1 MDISQYTLS
10 GAHILDS
17 APLKSR
23 RAQCAQAPDTA
34 PVQPVAPTQQVGQ
47 SVSES
52 GGLFETVL
60 DTVNPLQHI
69 PGVSTAY
76 QAATGDTAGPVASMA
91 GGFLFGGPVGLA
103 AGASNSFLEL
113 ITGKSLMG
121 HAMALFSGEEDTPD
135 AQPDAVQ
142 MAQNAPTD
150 PVLAQLTTPGLSVQ
164 HYQKFA
170 EAAETNRTGIGADT
184 TDVALASDVWTQRAL
199 KDATGLYQSNQ
210 NLGSTE
216 TGRSTT
222 RDQRLV

>member
-1 MDISQYTLS
+1 MDITPYTLS
-10 GAHILDS
+10 GVQALEG

-23 RAQCAQAPDTA
+23 RTQGVQAPDTA
-34 PVQPVAPTQQVGQ
+34 PVQPVAPARKVGQ
-47 SVSES
+47 KVGES

-103 AGASNSFLEL
+103 AGAANSFLEL
-113 ITGKSLMG
+113 LTGKSLMG
-121 HAMALFSGEEDTPD
+121 HAMALFSGEADALE
-135 AQPDAVQ
+135 AQPEAVHT
-142 MAQNAPTD
+142 AQNAPTD

-164 HYQKFA
+164 HYRKFA
-170 EAAETNRTGIGADT
+170 EAAKTNRTGIGADT

-199 KDATGLYQSNQ
+199 KDAAGLYQSNQ
-210 NLGSTE
+210 NLGGNE
-216 TGRSTT
+216 TGRSGA
-222 RDQRLV
+222 RAQRLA